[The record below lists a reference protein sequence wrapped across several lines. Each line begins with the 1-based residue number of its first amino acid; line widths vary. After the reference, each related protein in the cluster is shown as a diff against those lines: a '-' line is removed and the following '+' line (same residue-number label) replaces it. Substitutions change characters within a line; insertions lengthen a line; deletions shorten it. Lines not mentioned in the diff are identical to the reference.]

1 MFIVCAGDKT
11 PLKIKIVS
19 NAIWVWMS
27 EKVDSRNETGW
38 LEPNTMMVY
47 LRTMLGDM
55 NEVYSWNYNL
65 MKDFN
70 FKGGLTPALNDF
82 FTTHHNKDKKY
93 GTEPKKVVM
102 KGAHCFT
109 DLDLS
114 IFDERDIWDHQMK
127 IQLIYGGLTG
137 FRGSREHALFELP
150 HVKRDVYEPDHPL
163 AGQEYWGLQPRQ
175 YKNHQMT
182 TANPIL
188 EEYTHGRIP
197 CGDINDPA
205 SPGGCIGRYMEKIS
219 PGQERIYCYEATK
232 SEKNR
237 FPQVG

>member
-1 MFIVCAGDKT
+1 MFSVCAGDKT

-114 IFDERDIWDHQMK
+114 IFDERDI
-127 IQLIYGGLTG
+127 
-137 FRGSREHALFELP
+137 
-150 HVKRDVYEPDHPL
+150 
-163 AGQEYWGLQPRQ
+163 
-175 YKNHQMT
+175 
-182 TANPIL
+182 
-188 EEYTHGRIP
+188 
-197 CGDINDPA
+197 
-205 SPGGCIGRYMEKIS
+205 
-219 PGQERIYCYEATK
+219 
-232 SEKNR
+232 
-237 FPQVG
+237 